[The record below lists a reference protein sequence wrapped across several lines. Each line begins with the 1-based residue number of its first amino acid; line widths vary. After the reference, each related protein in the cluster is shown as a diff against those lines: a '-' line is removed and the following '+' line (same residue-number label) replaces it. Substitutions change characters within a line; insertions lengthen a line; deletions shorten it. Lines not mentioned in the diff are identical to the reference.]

1 MNLDVGS
8 LHITIYMSSSA
19 SNASVSVSGPR
30 SSGQP
35 SASSEDEIPLKP
47 SGSTDIGWNY
57 GKLVKKNSYNE
68 VKCNKCHKIVKGGI
82 YRFKQHIAGIGG
94 DVKACVMQTDED
106 RKIVREFLSGP
117 QKKKVEKKKA
127 ENELREEVR
136 ISVERESM
144 DSELVGEKR
153 PRVVGPLNTVV
164 ASGK

>member
-1 MNLDVGS
+1 M
-8 LHITIYMSSSA
+8 
-19 SNASVSVSGPR
+19 
-30 SSGQP
+30 
-35 SASSEDEIPLKP
+35 
-47 SGSTDIGWNY
+47 
-57 GKLVKKNSYNE
+57 
-68 VKCNKCHKIVKGGI
+68 KGGI

-106 RKIVREFLSGP
+106 RKIGNLSGP
-117 QKKKVEKKKA
+117 KKVEKKKA

-144 DSELVGEKR
+144 DPELVNEKR